1 MDFFLSPLLLEGRI
15 STRITTLA
23 QGMLILSFA
32 GKNSQ
37 YMQAYLETIKKLA
50 LIQKRYGEMIF
61 KIDEISSINSIRD
74 VCDALEKVRDQI

>member
-1 MDFFLSPLLLEGRI
+1 MTALS
-15 STRITTLA
+15 

-37 YMQAYLETIKKLA
+37 YMQVYLETIKKLA

-61 KIDEISSINSIRD
+61 KIDEISFINSIYD
-74 VCDALEKVRDQI
+74 VCDALKKVRDQI